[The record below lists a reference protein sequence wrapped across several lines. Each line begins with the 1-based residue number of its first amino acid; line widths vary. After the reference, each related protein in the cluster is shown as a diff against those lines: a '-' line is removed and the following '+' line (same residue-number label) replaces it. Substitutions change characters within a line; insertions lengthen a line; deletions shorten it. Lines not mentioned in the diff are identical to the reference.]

1 MDKLT
6 MVFMVVVVCLGL
18 FSIAVFI
25 YDIIRQK
32 RCKTN
37 DCGSCD
43 KVAPSKR
50 TDEQNCESCPLAKQA
65 AAAAAVVEEKTS
77 LRQPLTA
84 DELDAQDAC
93 ACEEPA
99 KHEES
104 EVVFSSAK
112 SETLEERYAALDEQS
127 KNYYDEIA
135 QYAAA
140 VDKSKCIKNA
150 RHEEYKV
157 GKNRLVRILIK
168 RGIVVCELI
177 LPNTDFKNY
186 IEDNKLALKPAATV
200 VKVTDE
206 EKVKIVKNAVDIAV
220 KGIAEEKERKKEQ
233 AKILRRERY
242 LQTKE
247 E

>member
-1 MDKLT
+1 M
-6 MVFMVVVVCLGL
+6 
-18 FSIAVFI
+18 
-25 YDIIRQK
+25 
-32 RCKTN
+32 
-37 DCGSCD
+37 
-43 KVAPSKR
+43 
-50 TDEQNCESCPLAKQA
+50 
-65 AAAAAVVEEKTS
+65 
-77 LRQPLTA
+77 
-84 DELDAQDAC
+84 
-93 ACEEPA
+93 
-99 KHEES
+99 
-104 EVVFSSAK
+104 
-112 SETLEERYAALDEQS
+112 
-127 KNYYDEIA
+127 
-135 QYAAA
+135 
-140 VDKSKCIKNA
+140 
-150 RHEEYKV
+150 
-157 GKNRLVRILIK
+157 RILIK